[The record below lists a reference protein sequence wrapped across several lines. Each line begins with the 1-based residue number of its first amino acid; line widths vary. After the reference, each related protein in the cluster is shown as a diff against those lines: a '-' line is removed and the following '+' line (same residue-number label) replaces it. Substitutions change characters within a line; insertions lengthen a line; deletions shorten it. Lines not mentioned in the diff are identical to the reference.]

1 MFLLEWSTFSN
12 LVTSLHVEKTSNKNQ
27 HKLCINNLNSKKG
40 GMYVCNYVRVVS
52 QAEVGLYVRGD
63 ALSNPVLLDHFMY
76 A

>member
-1 MFLLEWSTFSN
+1 
-12 LVTSLHVEKTSNKNQ
+12 
-27 HKLCINNLNSKKG
+27 
-40 GMYVCNYVRVVS
+40 MYVCNYVRVVS